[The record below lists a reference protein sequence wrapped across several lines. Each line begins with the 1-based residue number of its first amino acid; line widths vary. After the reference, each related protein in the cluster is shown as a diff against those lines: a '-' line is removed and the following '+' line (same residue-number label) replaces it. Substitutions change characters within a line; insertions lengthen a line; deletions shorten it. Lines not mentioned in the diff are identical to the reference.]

1 MTITD
6 FLAARLDEDE
16 AVACA
21 ATTGLWSI
29 MAPTGRE
36 EM

>member
-6 FLAARLDEDE
+6 FLASRLDEDE

-21 ATTGLWSI
+21 
-29 MAPTGRE
+29 MAPTGRA